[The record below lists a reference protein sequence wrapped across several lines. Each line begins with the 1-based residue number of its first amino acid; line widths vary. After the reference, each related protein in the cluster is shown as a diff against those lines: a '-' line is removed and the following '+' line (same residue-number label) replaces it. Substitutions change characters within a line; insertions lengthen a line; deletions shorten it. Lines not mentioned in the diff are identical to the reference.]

1 MSLTVVPR
9 TAVEGQR
16 GCEPVSLDHLRL
28 VIGGLVSQVRPVDA
42 QERADQAAIGDWIE
56 SGLPLFR
63 TAPPATPPKHL
74 VSYFVPLDAAGRS
87 VLLGDHVKSGLWLPP
102 GGHVEEGEDP
112 RDTVRREALEE
123 LGIPASFH
131 AEVGAGLPF
140 FLTSNPTRGERS
152 HVDVS
157 MWFVLDCGR
166 AVELRPDPREFRSV
180 RWYNLDEQLEWP
192 ADRFDPQ
199 MTRFIRKL
207 KAALPRDPLHVR
219 SRTP

>member
-1 MSLTVVPR
+1 
-9 TAVEGQR
+9 
-16 GCEPVSLDHLRL
+16 VSVDQLRL
-28 VIGGLVSQVRPVDA
+28 VIGGLVAGVRPVDA
-42 QERADQAAIGDWIE
+42 QEAADQAAAAQWIE

-63 TAPPATPPKHL
+63 AAAPATPPRHL

-112 RDTVRREALEE
+112 RVTVEREMLEE
-123 LGIPASFH
+123 LGIRAEFH
-131 AEVGAGLPF
+131 PRVGAREPF
-140 FLTSNPTRGERS
+140 FLTANPTRGERS

-157 MWFVLDCGR
+157 MWFVLDCR
-166 AVELRPDPREFRSV
+166 SDLELRPDPREFRSV
-180 RWYNLDEQLEWP
+180 RWYNIDEQLEWP

-207 KAALPRDPLHVR
+207 KAALPRDPLPVGC
-219 SRTP
+219 RTP

>member
-1 MSLTVVPR
+1 MSV
-9 TAVEGQR
+9 
-16 GCEPVSLDHLRL
+16 DHLRR
-28 VIGGLVSQVRPVDA
+28 VIFGLVTQVHPVDH
-42 QERADQAAIGDWIE
+42 QEAADQAAAAAWIE

-63 TAPPATPPKHL
+63 TAPPATPPRHL

-112 RDTVRREALEE
+112 RDTVERETLEE
-123 LGIPASFH
+123 LGIEAEFH
-131 AEVGAGLPF
+131 PGVGGNRPF
-140 FLTSNPTRGERS
+140 FLTANPTLGEHS

-166 AVELRPDPREFRSV
+166 DVELRPDPREFRSV
-180 RWYNLDEQLEWP
+180 RWYNIDEQLEWP

-207 KAALPRDPLHVR
+207 KAALPRDPLPAG

>member
-1 MSLTVVPR
+1 MSLTVVSR

-16 GCEPVSLDHLRL
+16 RCEPVSIDRLRL

-42 QERADQAAIGDWIE
+42 QEAADQAAIAKWVE

-63 TAPPATPPKHL
+63 TVPPATPPKHL
-74 VSYFVPLDAAGRS
+74 VSYFVPLDAVGRS

-102 GGHVEEGEDP
+102 GGHVEEREDP

-140 FLTSNPTRGERS
+140 FLTSNPTRGEHS

-180 RWYNLDEQLEWP
+180 RWYNIDEQLEWP
-192 ADRFDPQ
+192 ANRFDPQ

-207 KAALPRDPLHVR
+207 KAALPRDPLHAR

>member
-9 TAVEGQR
+9 TAVEGR
-16 GCEPVSLDHLRL
+16 RRCERVSVDHRRA

-42 QERADQAAIGDWIE
+42 QEAADQAAIAQWVE
-56 SGLPLFR
+56 SGLPVFR
-63 TAPPATPPKHL
+63 TAAPATPPKHL

-123 LGIPASFH
+123 LGTPASFH
-131 AEVGAGLPF
+131 ADAGAGQPF
-140 FLTSNPTRGERS
+140 FLTYTPTRGEGS

-180 RWYNLDEQLEWP
+180 RWYNIDEQLEWP
-192 ADRFDPQ
+192 GDRFDPQ

-207 KAALPRDPLHVR
+207 KAALPRDPLHAR
-219 SRTP
+219 SREP